1 VTGAVVATEN
11 HRLMN
16 EPVILADLGV
26 ERNQSTRWQEIARV
40 PEELTIK
47 SRNALG
53 RLAAVAR
60 PHPMPA

>member
-1 VTGAVVATEN
+1 MTGAVVATEN

-53 RLAAVAR
+53 RLGL
-60 PHPMPA
+60 P